1 MAVDVQTLV
10 VILIN
15 IAFFYIAAVIL
26 SSIMFRRD
34 ASRWSWINLI
44 MAVLCSLI
52 WVFGFMFLVMGS
64 AQIIVFGILFFLIC
78 WGLWVILGG
87 ISERRSVYAAA
98 GTLLLWFLLSWV
110 FMVIMNLFTIT
121 YFGGSDF
128 PTLFPWLI

>member
-1 MAVDVQTLV
+1 MAVDVHTLV

-15 IAFFYIAAVIL
+15 IAFFYIAAAIL
-26 SSIMFRRD
+26 SSIMFRRE

-44 MAVLCSLI
+44 MAVICSLI

-78 WGLWVILGG
+78 WGLWVLLGS

-110 FMVIMNLFTIT
+110 FMVLMNLFAIT
-121 YFGGSDF
+121 YFVAADF
-128 PTLFPWLI
+128 PTLFPWLL